1 VKAGREGKCYHFP
14 SEVLLHE
21 VINYQKWLPVDGTD
35 AITSFITVLISPC
48 VLPLGLESV
57 S

>member
-1 VKAGREGKCYHFP
+1 MKAGREGKCYHFP